1 MRSVLECVSVDIALG
16 GLILYFSIY
25 FLLRCIKKFTF
36 YLHIFQAIKDLQIS
50 VRDAILLLKVLLEEI
65 EHNAD
70 KEKTAV
76 TELYDLLLEK
86 ITEMKTSLIEKVDRY
101 E

>member
-1 MRSVLECVSVDIALG
+1 M
-16 GLILYFSIY
+16 
-25 FLLRCIKKFTF
+25 
-36 YLHIFQAIKDLQIS
+36 
-50 VRDAILLLKVLLEEI
+50 LKVLLEEI
-65 EHNAD
+65 EHNVD

-86 ITEMKTSLIEKVDRY
+86 ITETKTSLLEKVDRY